1 MKALSIASLA
11 LLALTGTASAQY
23 ASSNTDTSLYNVS
36 LRLGAL
42 VPLDNKLDD
51 RVGGL
56 MSVGL
61 DYHLERSL
69 FPGSSSYLSVDWV
82 SDSVRAKKN
91 LFPIFLNQKFG
102 LGEGST
108 AYAVV
113 GVGAMIVDLDRS
125 GTRFGLRGGVGTT
138 LGDNYFAE
146 AIATFSDAVK
156 GVRGNTIGVYVGY
169 RF

>member
-1 MKALSIASLA
+1 MSL
-11 LLALTGTASAQY
+11 
-23 ASSNTDTSLYNVS
+23 
-36 LRLGAL
+36 
-42 VPLDNKLDD
+42 
-51 RVGGL
+51 
-56 MSVGL
+56 GL
-61 DYHLERSL
+61 DYYFERSL
-69 FPGSSSYLSVDWV
+69 FPGSSSYISADWI

-91 LFPIFLNQKFG
+91 LFPIFINQKFG
-102 LGEGST
+102 FGEGNN

-125 GTRFGLRGGVGTT
+125 GTRFGIRGGVGTT

-146 AIATFSDAVK
+146 AIATFSDPVK